1 MKRGRIFS
9 PSSRGSVSAVGEQ
22 ALIGLIRRWLGKASP
37 RPPRGMGDDCA
48 VIAPARGR
56 ELLTVDPVVYGVH
69 FDDRTAP
76 AEAGAK
82 LLRRNL
88 SDVAAMGGRPR
99 AAVLALALDSR
110 VSLAWLRGFFAG
122 LAAESRRHR
131 VPIVG
136 GDVARLPGAFVATLA
151 LAGEARGRAVTRTGS
166 RPGDWIY
173 VTGALGGSLRSGH
186 HHSFEP
192 RLAEGAWLARRREVR
207 AMMDLSD
214 GLAKDIGALT
224 PKGCSPA
231 ILARSLPR
239 RTGATVRAAL
249 CDGED
254 YELVLGVSAR
264 ARRAPFEA
272 AFRRAFPRTRLT
284 CIGRFAP
291 RGAVP
296 ADALRIADYRGY
308 EHLR

>member
-9 PSSRGSVSAVGEQ
+9 PTGRGSVSAVGEQ
-22 ALIGLIRRWLGKASP
+22 ALIGLIRRWLGRASP
-37 RPPRGMGDDCA
+37 PAPRGMGDDCA
-48 VIAPARGR
+48 LIRPARR
-56 ELLTVDPVVYGVH
+56 AELLTVDPVVYGVH

-76 AEAGAK
+76 ADAGAK

-88 SDVAAMGGRPR
+88 SDIAAMGGRPR
-99 AAVLALALDSR
+99 AAVLALALDPR

-122 LAAESRRHR
+122 LAAESLRHA

-151 LAGEARGRAVTRTGS
+151 LTGEARGRAVTRAGA
-166 RPGDWIY
+166 RAGDWIY

-186 HHSFEP
+186 HHAFEP

-207 AMMDLSD
+207 SMMDLSD

-224 PKGCSPA
+224 PRGASAA
-231 ILARSLPR
+231 ILARALPR
-239 RTGATVRAAL
+239 RPGASVREAL

-254 YELVLGVSAR
+254 YELALGVSSR
-264 ARRAPFEA
+264 ARRGAFEG

-291 RGAVP
+291 RGELP
-296 ADALRIADYRGY
+296 EGALRLADYRGY